1 MFFSKNFNFSNCN
14 IVSNLSLGGGGKK
27 KQVKILLYRENSIF

>member
-14 IVSNLSLGGGGKK
+14 IVSNLSLGGGGEKK
-27 KQVKILLYRENSIF
+27 KNKKLIKKVKN